1 MNLIVS
7 LGIAP
12 LVNAANRTNENEKAL
27 ELFLSDD
34 KKDISKLV
42 NELKDCKEYQ
52 NWEIADIMPE
62 LEKQAES
69 QIDNKVMFFF
79 IETENEIKG
88 LLGNKLIEK
97 FSRPVIVL
105 SERVEVDEE
114 TGEITKEEY
123 FGSARAVGVKNFKEY
138 IDNTGMCGSGGHENA
153 CGVWMEK
160 EVLDDFRNALE
171 DALKDV
177 EFVQETTVDIQ
188 IDTSQLTD
196 DLIKKIKMLD
206 RISGQGWPKITVM
219 VSDVENYNVSSMSN
233 GKHLKLIIDDSNL
246 LFIKWNFNDDWDQ
259 FNGQISVIGTLDSG
273 FFGRTYY
280 RQFIMNDFIV
290 DNK

>member
-1 MNLIVS
+1 
-7 LGIAP
+7 
-12 LVNAANRTNENEKAL
+12 
-27 ELFLSDD
+27 
-34 KKDISKLV
+34 
-42 NELKDCKEYQ
+42 
-52 NWEIADIMPE
+52 
-62 LEKQAES
+62 
-69 QIDNKVMFFF
+69 
-79 IETENEIKG
+79 
-88 LLGNKLIEK
+88 
-97 FSRPVIVL
+97 
-105 SERVEVDEE
+105 
-114 TGEITKEEY
+114 
-123 FGSARAVGVKNFKEY
+123 
-138 IDNTGMCGSGGHENA
+138 
-153 CGVWMEK
+153 MEK